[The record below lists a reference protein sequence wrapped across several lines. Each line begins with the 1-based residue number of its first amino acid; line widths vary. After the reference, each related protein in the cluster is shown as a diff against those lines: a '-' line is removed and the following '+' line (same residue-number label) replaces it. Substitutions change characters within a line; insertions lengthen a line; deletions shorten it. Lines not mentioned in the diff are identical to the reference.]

1 MRVDVNLATRPYEDT
16 RQFWLRWGTGV
27 ALVAIITLGLVAQS
41 AISWYYARQ
50 DQQMINLMRAQ
61 IASRDQERQQ
71 AQAFLNRPEN
81 RTVRDRSQFLNEL
94 IERKAFS
101 WTQVFAELERVMPAR
116 LHVVSIHPEMDD
128 NNQLE
133 IKLVVAGESSDR
145 ALDLVRRMEQSP
157 RFRQPQITAQNTQT
171 ASQTPGDN
179 VEFSITAGYIPAIPG
194 AMPATTTTAENRP

>member
-16 RQFWLRWGTGV
+16 RQFWVRWGTGV
-27 ALVAIITLGLVAQS
+27 ALAAIITLGLVAQT
-41 AISWYYARQ
+41 AIGWYYARQ
-50 DQQMINLMRAQ
+50 DQNMINLIRQQ
-61 IASRDQERQQ
+61 IASRDQEREK
-71 AQAFLNRPEN
+71 AQAFLNQPQN

-116 LHVVSIHPEMDD
+116 LHVVSIHPEVDD

-133 IKLVVAGESSDR
+133 IKLVVAGESADR

-157 RFRQPQITAQNTQT
+157 RFRQPQITAQNAQI

-179 VEFSITAGYIPAIPG
+179 VEFSITAGYV
-194 AMPATTTTAENRP
+194 PATPGLPAPTTTAENRP

>member
-16 RQFWLRWGTGV
+16 RRFWLRWGTGV
-27 ALVAIITLGLVAQS
+27 ALAAILTLGLVAQT
-41 AISWYYARQ
+41 AIGWYYASQ
-50 DQQMINLMRAQ
+50 DQHMINLIRQQ
-61 IASRDQERQQ
+61 IADRDQERSR
-71 AQAFLNRPEN
+71 AEAFLNQPQN

-101 WTQVFAELERVMPAR
+101 WTQVFEELERVMPAR

-133 IKLVVAGESSDR
+133 IKLVVAGESPDR
-145 ALDLVRRMEQSP
+145 AIELVRRMEQSP
-157 RFRQPQITAQNTQT
+157 RFRQPQITAQNAQT

-179 VEFSITAGYIPAIPG
+179 VEFAITAQYV
-194 AMPATTTTAENRP
+194 PATTGSLAPTTTAENRP